1 MTRWVQRSS
10 SKSYFFSTNR
20 KEKLS
25 FLVLV
30 LLNLIATLFYIPT
43 WDKLYRAVYPV
54 WDLLAT
60 EQQTHT
66 GGGGGGGG
74 AGTHRCSDSCCPLP
88 RQRGG
93 VRCSYNTDPCDPT
106 HPVSRTSVAANPPV
120 GVHICGC
127 WVLFISSLIFLPWN
141 KRTGGEKN
149 QAAGKSPQAE
159 KTKRKRTA
167 AVRRLE
173 FQSRTSILKTHTT
186 RVFFNPFK
194 KLISVLWGER
204 GRSYS

>member
-1 MTRWVQRSS
+1 M
-10 SKSYFFSTNR
+10 
-20 KEKLS
+20 
-25 FLVLV
+25 
-30 LLNLIATLFYIPT
+30 
-43 WDKLYRAVYPV
+43 

-74 AGTHRCSDSCCPLP
+74 DGTHRCSDSCCPLP
-88 RQRGG
+88 RQRVG

-141 KRTGGEKN
+141 KRTGGKKSGSREITSSRKDKKKMSRSCSP
-149 QAAGKSPQAE
+149 AGVPVLHIHPENSHHKG
-159 KTKRKRTA
+159 
-167 AVRRLE
+167 L
-173 FQSRTSILKTHTT
+173 F
-186 RVFFNPFK
+186 FFNPFK

-204 GRSYS
+204 GRSYSWSRPFCQEFTFSCVSACALSGFSGFLPQY